1 MSGVD
6 RGIILLAMALG
17 ALSLGFRLGWQ
28 EYWWDEEVTLM
39 FTRMSWHE
47 LLIEYWGLD
56 THRPLYY
63 ALQKGW
69 NGIFGESMVAVRSLP
84 IVIALLIVPVFFLIS
99 REVNDRTTAAL
110 CVLFLVTSPTFVH
123 LGREVRMYGLLTL
136 AISTASLFAIR
147 LARTVKESEEGR
159 MKPCQRALV
168 LGLSVSLALAFYAQ
182 AIAILL
188 PFLFAAWGVLAVVLR
203 LLPPRFMWFF
213 LPTSGLY
220 LLMILPGLMPLLEH
234 SSNTIGDRFWI
245 PEPTLRFAY
254 GQITHIYPY
263 PKWLKPVMAL
273 MLIWGVW
280 ALRRKPLPGLLL
292 ILLVMGF
299 PLLLILVSFFKPVFM
314 HRVVSWTSVLSVLIL
329 AAGLAQMGPRFRSL
343 GVLIVLAAHAGATWN
358 VYPREPQ
365 ISPLAPFAETLAS
378 FDPGRDLLVLG
389 DTDLEPRLRWNRPT
403 LFDGNVYAFLSSEE
417 HRRVID
423 PAFRAK
429 LVLATQ
435 PEDVDG
441 KGDRLFL
448 LRDIKARQ
456 DPVTASRLDAAFA
469 TVIADRRLVETYR
482 SGPLQLDIY
491 TLP

>member
-17 ALSLGFRLGWQ
+17 AVALGFRLSWQ
-28 EYWWDEEVTLM
+28 DYWWDEEVTLM
-39 FTRMSWHE
+39 FSRMSWRE

-84 IVIALLIVPVFFLIS
+84 MVIALLMVPVFFLIS

-110 CVLFLVTSPTFVH
+110 CVLFLVTSPMFVH

-147 LARTVKESEEGR
+147 LARTVQGSDEGR
-159 MKPCQRALV
+159 MKPGQVSLV

-182 AIAILL
+182 AIAILV

-203 LLPPRFMWFF
+203 LLPPRFLWLF
-213 LPTSGLY
+213 LPASGLY
-220 LLMILPGLMPLLEH
+220 LVMILPGLMPFLEH
-234 SSNTIGDRFWI
+234 SSHTIGDRFWI
-245 PEPTLRFAY
+245 PEPTLKFVY
-254 GQITHIYPY
+254 GQITSIYPY

-280 ALRRKPLPGLLL
+280 ALRRRPLPGLLL

-314 HRVVSWTSVLSVLIL
+314 HRVVAWTSILSVLIL
-329 AAGLAQMGPRFRSL
+329 AAGLAQMGPRLRVL
-343 GVLIVLAAHAGATWN
+343 GVLVVLAAHAGATWN

-365 ISPLAPFAETLAS
+365 ISPLANLSETLAS
-378 FDPGRDLLVLG
+378 FDPGRDVLVLG
-389 DTDLEPRLRWNRPT
+389 DTDLEPRLRWDYPT
-403 LFDGNVYAFLSSEE
+403 LFDGKIYAFLPSEE

-435 PEDVDG
+435 PEEIDG
-441 KGDRLFL
+441 KADRLFL
-448 LRDIKARQ
+448 LRNTGVRL
-456 DPVTASRLDAAFA
+456 DPQTASRLDAAFA
-469 TVIADRRLVETYR
+469 TVIADRGLVETHL

-491 TLP
+491 ALP